1 MAGATDQLGAQ
12 ALAERLRDR
21 REEIEQTL
29 LTRVYAVEDPGE
41 VGDAE
46 YAAGL
51 RAAVSAALE
60 YGFSA
65 LAGANAREP
74 IPSELLVQARQ
85 AARNGVGLDTVLRR
99 YLSGYTLLEDC
110 ILGEVGADGGGILE
124 GDLRRLARARAQ
136 TFDRLIEAITAEYR
150 LAAEEH
156 ILLAR
161 QRRVEC
167 VERLLAGELVE
178 ESELGYPLAEWH
190 LGLVASGR
198 RAETAIRELA
208 GSLERRALV
217 LGRGEG
223 VAWAWLGGR
232 RRLCPGEVAEHLE
245 SESFEG
251 LSVAIG
257 EAARGKS
264 GWRLTHRQALAAL
277 PIAIRGGPRLVRY
290 SDVCLLALGLRDE
303 VLARSLQEL
312 YIAPLEKYRGGG
324 EVLRQT
330 LRTYFRLGENVSS
343 TAAALN
349 VTRQTVAKR
358 LGTVERELGRSLDSC
373 GREMGL
379 ALELEEL
386 SVNQ

>member
-1 MAGATDQLGAQ
+1 MAGATGRFGAQ
-12 ALAERLRDR
+12 VLAERLRGR

-29 LTRVYAVEDPGE
+29 LARVHAVEDPGE

-60 YGFSA
+60 YGISA
-65 LAGANAREP
+65 LAGANARES

-110 ILGEVGADGGGILE
+110 ILGEVGAEGGALD

-178 ESELGYPLAEWH
+178 EAELGYPLSNWH
-190 LGLVASGR
+190 LGLMVSGG

-208 GSLERRALV
+208 RSLERRVLI

-223 VAWAWLGGR
+223 VTWAWLGGR
-232 RRLCPGEVAEHLE
+232 RRLCPEEVATHLE

-251 LSVAIG
+251 LSLAIG
-257 EAARGKS
+257 EAAREKS

-277 PIAIRGGPRLVRY
+277 PIAIRGGSRLVRY
-290 SDVCLLALGLRDE
+290 SDVCLLAMGLRDE
-303 VLARSLQEL
+303 VLVRSLQEL
-312 YIAPLEKYRGGG
+312 YISPLEKYRGGG

-343 TAAALN
+343 TAAALA

-358 LGTVERELGRSLDSC
+358 LGTVERELGRSLNSC
-373 GREMGL
+373 GREIAL

-386 SVNQ
+386 SATQ